1 MSIKV
6 GDTVGDYQV
15 IRQVGAGGMGA
26 VYEVR
31 HVISDRKEAIKIL
44 LPDAEQ
50 NHDVT
55 ERFLREIRLLAR
67 LSHPAIAGL
76 HTAFRHET
84 QLLMV
89 MEFVDGESLD
99 AVMRRR
105 PLTIPEAVDITV
117 HILSALAYAHSR
129 EVIHRDIKPANIMLL
144 PDGNVKLLDFGI
156 ARPSADPR
164 LTHSGAAIGSLHYMS
179 PEQIRGLPVDGR
191 SDIYSMGVTLYEMT
205 TGTRPFTGDDPYAV
219 MKAHME
225 QPPRRPDHLNPAVS
239 PELSNVIG
247 RALVKDANQRF
258 QTAEEFSIRLQALRG
273 TLPAIATPL
282 PNAPLPAAATPKVG
296 SGSGPAL
303 VLFEPEGL
311 QRLTNAL
318 ALFVG
323 PAAKILVSRAS
334 KKAAS
339 WDELYRMLAVEVP
352 AGPDRER
359 FLASHHG

>member
-15 IRQVGAGGMGA
+15 IRQLGAGGMGA

-31 HVISDRKEAIKIL
+31 HVISDRREAIKIL

-50 NHDVT
+50 NQDLMD
-55 ERFLREIRLLAR
+55 RFLREIRLQAR
-67 LSHPAIAGL
+67 LSHPGIAAL
-76 HTAFRHET
+76 HTALRHSG

-89 MEFVDGESLD
+89 MEYVEGESL
-99 AVMRRR
+99 AAALGRHSLSV
-105 PLTIPEAVDITV
+105 PQAVDITIS
-117 HILSALAYAHSR
+117 ILSALAYAHSR
-129 EVIHRDIKPANIMLL
+129 QVIHRDIKPANIMLL

-179 PEQIRGLPVDGR
+179 PEQIRGLAVDGR
-191 SDIYSMGVTLYEMT
+191 SDLYSMGVTLYEMT
-205 TGTRPFTGDDPYAV
+205 TGTRPFTGDDPYSV

-225 QPPRRPDHLNPAVS
+225 QAPRRPDHLNPAVP

-247 RALVKDANQRF
+247 RALVKDATQRF
-258 QTAEEFSIRLQALRG
+258 QTAEEFSRHLQGIRG
-273 TLPAIATPL
+273 TLPAVALPVPSASTPSV
-282 PNAPLPAAATPKVG
+282 TPRVG
-296 SGSGPAL
+296 SSSGPAL
-303 VLFEPEGL
+303 VMFEPEGL
-311 QRLTNAL
+311 ERLTKAL

-323 PAAKILVSRAS
+323 PVAKILVSRAS

-339 WDELYRMLAVEVP
+339 WDELYRILAAEVP
-352 AGPDRER
+352 AGRDRDR

>member
-55 ERFLREIRLLAR
+55 ERFLREIRLQAR
-67 LSHPAIAGL
+67 LSHPSIAGL
-76 HTAFRHET
+76 HNAFRHNG

-89 MEFVDGESLD
+89 MEYVEGESLD
-99 AVMRRR
+99 AALRRHA
-105 PLTIPEAVDITV
+105 LSIPEAVDITV

-144 PDGNVKLLDFGI
+144 PDGHVKLLDFGI

-191 SDIYSMGVTLYEMT
+191 SDIYSMGVTLYEMV
-205 TGTRPFTGDDPYAV
+205 TGTRPFTGDDPYSV

-225 QPPRRPDHLNPAVS
+225 QAPRRPDHLNPAV
-239 PELSNVIG
+239 PLELSNVIG
-247 RALVKDANQRF
+247 RALVKDASQRF
-258 QTAEEFSIRLQALRG
+258 QTAEEFSNHLQGIRG
-273 TLPAIATPL
+273 TLPAFPS
-282 PNAPLPAAATPKVG
+282 PVPSAPIPAAAPRVG

-311 QRLTNAL
+311 QRLTSAL
-318 ALFVG
+318 AAFVG

-339 WDELYRMLAVEVP
+339 WDELYRILASEVP
-352 AGPDRER
+352 AGRDRDR